1 MPDIPTHRA
10 YTRRF
15 DAVLAYIEA
24 HLEEDLS
31 VRKLSQV
38 ANFSVYHFHRQFT
51 AFVGVPV
58 SRYVQLMR
66 LRRAAHCLAS
76 RTDLSILDAA
86 LGAGF
91 ESPESFSRAFR
102 RALGMTPSAF
112 RKEPNW
118 QVWNAAFTIP
128 HFSRTITMQVRIVD
142 FAEVRLA
149 ALEHCGPSSLVNES
163 VRRFI
168 AWRIQSGQSPV
179 ASSRSFG
186 IPYGNPDTTPS
197 EAFRFAICGE
207 IQEAVASNKFGVR
220 ELVIPGGRC
229 AVVRH
234 TGSPDHI
241 GETIY
246 PVYRD
251 WLPASGEELRDHPLF
266 FHYLS
271 VYPETPQEQWQT
283 DVYVPLR

>member
-1 MPDIPTHRA
+1 MPDMPTHLA
-10 YTRRF
+10 YTQRF
-15 DAVLAYIEA
+15 NAVLAYIEA
-24 HLEEDLS
+24 NLEGDLS
-31 VRKLSQV
+31 VKTLGEV
-38 ANFSVYHFHRQFT
+38 VNFSAFHFHRQFT

-66 LRRAAHCLAS
+66 LRRAAHRLAAA
-76 RTDLSILDAA
+76 TDYSVLDAA
-86 LGAGF
+86 TDAGF
-91 ESPESFSRAFR
+91 ESPEAFSRAFR
-102 RALGMTPSAF
+102 RAFGMTPSAF
-112 RKEPNW
+112 RKAPNW
-118 QVWNAAFTIP
+118 QVWNAVFTIP
-128 HFSRTITMQVRIVD
+128 HFSRTITMQLRIVD

-149 ALEHCGPSSLVNES
+149 ALEHCGPPGLVNES

-168 AWRIQSGQSPV
+168 EWRTQSGQSPV

-186 IPYGNPDTTPS
+186 IPYGNPDTTPP
-197 EAFRFAICGE
+197 EHFRFAICGE
-207 IQEAVASNKFGVR
+207 IHEAVAPNEFGVHER
-220 ELVIPGGRC
+220 VIPAGRC

-271 VYPETPQEQWQT
+271 VYPETPQDQWQT
-283 DVYVPLR
+283 EVYIPLQ